1 MGKLVLV
8 GRLAGRDIRRHPA
21 RAILLLLAITSAAMV
36 LTLGLAL
43 RGVTGHPY
51 QQTRAATDGPDVVAY
66 LPVLHQPG
74 HRPELSP
81 EAAALT
87 RAAGVTGHA
96 GPFPDMWAV
105 IRAHGLTAGA
115 EVQGRAEAPSPVD
128 QPKLT
133 AGSWVRPGGLVI
145 ERTFAEALGV
155 GVGDRVTLDGR
166 AFTVAGIAVTAAR
179 PPYPNL
185 CYINAGGCMGDFP
198 SGTQIP
204 ARDIGL
210 TWATGPDAA
219 GLATPADP
227 LAAYVVE
234 LRLGDPAQAQAF
246 VTAHSESQDNAGPS
260 NLAAWPGIAA
270 ADGLL
275 IQDEQDVLSP
285 GALLAALLAVAS
297 VAVLAG
303 GRMAEHTRRT
313 GLLKAAGGGP
323 GLVAAVLLAEN
334 LILALAAAAAGLLAG
349 WLAAPLITSPG
360 AALVG
365 TPGAPSLT
373 LTTAGEVIAVA
384 LAVALVATLVPAVR
398 AARISTVR
406 ALADVA
412 RPPRRRPSLIAVSR
426 QLPAPLLLGLRLVA
440 RRLRR
445 AALSTASFAVTTTG
459 LVAVLSFHVAAGQ
472 YQGAASGGLSDPA
485 VTRDG
490 QILLV
495 ITVVL
500 IALTVLNAVCAA
512 WTTALDARAASA
524 VARALGATPRQVSAG
539 IAAAQVMPAV
549 PGALLGIPL
558 GIELFAAASGIG
570 RLVVPP
576 AWWLAAAVL
585 GVLIAAAALASIP
598 AWAGAR
604 QPPAEILQAEAV

>member
-1 MGKLVLV
+1 
-8 GRLAGRDIRRHPA
+8 
-21 RAILLLLAITSAAMV
+21 
-36 LTLGLAL
+36 
-43 RGVTGHPY
+43 
-51 QQTRAATDGPDVVAY
+51 
-66 LPVLHQPG
+66 
-74 HRPELSP
+74 
-81 EAAALT
+81 
-87 RAAGVTGHA
+87 
-96 GPFPDMWAV
+96 
-105 IRAHGLTAGA
+105 
-115 EVQGRAEAPSPVD
+115 
-128 QPKLT
+128 
-133 AGSWVRPGGLVI
+133 
-145 ERTFAEALGV
+145 
-155 GVGDRVTLDGR
+155 
-166 AFTVAGIAVTAAR
+166 
-179 PPYPNL
+179 
-185 CYINAGGCMGDFP
+185 
-198 SGTQIP
+198 
-204 ARDIGL
+204 
-210 TWATGPDAA
+210 
-219 GLATPADP
+219 
-227 LAAYVVE
+227 
-234 LRLGDPAQAQAF
+234 
-246 VTAHSESQDNAGPS
+246 
-260 NLAAWPGIAA
+260 
-270 ADGLL
+270 
-275 IQDEQDVLSP
+275 
-285 GALLAALLAVAS
+285 
-297 VAVLAG
+297 
-303 GRMAEHTRRT
+303 
-313 GLLKAAGGGP
+313 
-323 GLVAAVLLAEN
+323 VLLAEN

-349 WLAAPLITSPG
+349 WPAAPLITSPG

-373 LTTAGEVIAVA
+373 LAAAGEVIAVA

-412 RPPRRRPSLIAVSR
+412 RPPRRRPGLIAVSR

-472 YQGAASGGLSDPA
+472 YQVAASGGLSDPA

-585 GVLIAAAALASIP
+585 GVLIAAAVLASIP
-598 AWAGAR
+598 AWLGTRRPA
-604 QPPAEILQAEAV
+604 AEILQAETV